1 MHRPIHSYAYG
12 QTYMAVEL
20 RGEGLSTCYYN
31 FTSGV
36 FQHTHELKV
45 HQLRVKVEGWR
56 ELIPVSMDKVGTYF
70 RMAQADASSTV
81 IH

>member
-1 MHRPIHSYAYG
+1 
-12 QTYMAVEL
+12 MAVEL

-31 FTSGV
+31 NFKSGV

-70 RMAQADASSTV
+70 RTAQADASSTV